1 MGVRGNRFAR
11 ARESRRDDHG
21 RSLPSDRSMQ
31 FVGIEL
37 ICGRCNRERGEHVVL
52 GSWAIENHFP
62 EFRAQEV
69 FDRGPGRA
77 MTTEVIRGDDGPRV
91 RVRLRCPK
99 CSSNPQF
106 RRDRIDQALEG
117 LYAPGRVHIAS
128 HPV

>member
-1 MGVRGNRFAR
+1 MVGNIIDVTGLQALIE
-11 ARESRRDDHG
+11 ALHG
-21 RSLPSDRSMQ
+21 R
-31 FVGIEL
+31 GYT
-37 ICGRCNRERGEHVVL
+37 VL
-52 GSWAIENHFP
+52 GPTLRGGAIVTAPIAGVDDLPHGTGD
-62 EFRAQEV
+62 AQE
-69 FDRGPGRA
+69 PGSYRLR
-77 MTTEVIRGDDGPRV
+77 ERGDDGPRV